1 MSKSNLFNHRRFLA
15 FKQNKRAYF
24 SLWIFA
30 ILFSFCIGAE
40 FIANDKPLFVRYAGE
55 NYFPLLKDYPET
67 TFGGDFES
75 IANYNDPYLQD
86 KIRENGF
93 FIMPLIPYSYDSV
106 IYDLPTPA
114 PSPPSLKNPLGT
126 DDLGRDVLARL
137 LYGLKTSI
145 LFGLILTFFSS
156 IIGLIIGAI
165 CGYFGGK
172 VDLIGQRLIEI
183 WSGMPMLFVL
193 IIFAS
198 LLEPNFL
205 SILCVILLFSWIALV
220 PFVRAEFLKVRNLE
234 YIKAAKMLG
243 VSHFR
248 IILYHILPN
257 ALVATITY
265 LPFILC
271 GSITTLASLDFLG
284 LGLPPPS
291 ASLGEILSQGKNN
304 LNAPWLGLS
313 GFFTLS
319 VLLCLLVFIG
329 EGLRDCLRSES
340 ITIKE
345 GKA

>member
-1 MSKSNLFNHRRFLA
+1 MINNSNLNQRRFLA
-15 FKQNKRAYF
+15 FKQNRRAYF

-30 ILFSFCIGAE
+30 AIFVLCMNAE
-40 FIANDKPLFVRYAGE
+40 FIANDKPLFVRYGGE
-55 NYFPLLKDYPET
+55 NYFPLFKDYPET

-75 IANYNDPYLQD
+75 TANYNDPYVQS
-86 KIRENGF
+86 KIREKGF
-93 FIMPLIPYSYDSV
+93 FLMPPIPYAYDSV
-106 IYDLPTPA
+106 IYDLPSPA

-156 IIGLIIGAI
+156 IVGLFIGAI

-172 VDLIGQRLIEI
+172 IDLLGQRLIEI
-183 WSGMPMLFVL
+183 WSGMPTLFVL

-198 LLEPNFL
+198 LLEPNFW
-205 SILCVILLFSWIALV
+205 SILCVVLLFSWITLV
-220 PFVRAEFLKVRNLE
+220 PFVRAEFLKVRNLD

-248 IILYHILPN
+248 IILHHILPN

-271 GSITTLASLDFLG
+271 GSITTLAALDFLG

-304 LNAPWLGLS
+304 LNAAWLGLS
-313 GFFTLS
+313 GFFALS
-319 VLLCLLVFIG
+319 LLLCLLVFIG
-329 EGLRDCLRSES
+329 EGLRDCLRSEN
-340 ITIKE
+340 ITIKSNTL
-345 GKA
+345 